1 LPRKYTIA
9 VLPGD
14 GIGPEV
20 VQQAVR
26 VAGKAAEIAGS
37 RIVFDTYHGGARYWQ
52 RNRQQREWE
61 PEVFEKC
68 KSANAILMG
77 PIGLPGANYADGR
90 MVGGKIVFGLRMG
103 LDLYANVRPAKLF
116 PGVKSPLTNKTD
128 NDIDLVVVRENTED
142 LYAGIQGSL
151 SRNQTEEVA
160 IDVGV
165 TTAKGA
171 ERIIDYAFKIASKRS
186 GRSSDKK
193 KIVTCVDKS
202 NVLSGSI
209 LFRSIF
215 EKVSKK
221 YPKIKDDYAFVDA
234 MTQWMIRKPEEYD
247 VIVTTNLFGDIL
259 SDLAAGIVGGLG
271 LAPSGNIGT
280 SRAIFGPVH
289 GSAPTHAGK
298 NVANPVAAILSAAMM
313 FDWLAEKHTDHR
325 IEICARL
332 IRKAT
337 IETLRDPA
345 NHTTDLGGY
354 SSTSKISQTIQK
366 NIVPI
371 SKMATDLID

>member
-1 LPRKYTIA
+1 MPRKYTIA

-26 VAGKAAEIAGS
+26 VAGKAAEVAGS
-37 RIVFDTYHGGARYWQ
+37 RIAFDTYYGGARYWQ
-52 RNRQQREWE
+52 RNKHQKEWE

-68 KSANAILMG
+68 KGANAILMG
-77 PIGLPGANYADGR
+77 PIGLPGVNYPDGR
-90 MVGGKIVFGLRMG
+90 TVGGKIVFGLRMG

-116 PGVKSPLTNKTD
+116 PGVVSALLGKTA

-171 ERIIDYAFKIASKRS
+171 ERIIDYAFKMASKRS
-186 GRSSDKK
+186 GRPSDNKK
-193 KIVTCVDKS
+193 QVTCVDKS
-202 NVLSGSI
+202 NVLSGSL

-221 YPKIKDDYAFVDA
+221 YPKIRDDYAFVDA
-234 MTQWMIRKPEEYD
+234 MTQWMIRKPESYD
-247 VIVTTNLFGDIL
+247 VLVTTNLFGDIL

-271 LAPSGNIGT
+271 LAPSGNIGN
-280 SRAIFGPVH
+280 SQAMFGPVH

-298 NVANPVAAILSAAMM
+298 NVANPVAAILSVAMM
-313 FDWLAEKHTDHR
+313 FDWLAEKHADHR
-325 IEICARL
+325 IKICAEL

-337 IETLRDPA
+337 INTLKDPA
-345 NHTTDLGGY
+345 SHTRDLGGH

-366 NIVPI
+366 NVVQ
-371 SKMATDLID
+371 